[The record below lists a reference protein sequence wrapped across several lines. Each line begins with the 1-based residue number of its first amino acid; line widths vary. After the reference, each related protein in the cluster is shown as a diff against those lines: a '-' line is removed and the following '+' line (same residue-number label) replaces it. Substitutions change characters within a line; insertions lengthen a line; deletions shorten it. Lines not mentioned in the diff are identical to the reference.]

1 MNRGICVLGICFIL
15 ITCCSCTGAEIDST
29 ISVSSASEG
38 AVISENVQKI
48 YDIDKIT
55 IDGVAYGP
63 EITVGD
69 FDVNDWVLDV
79 SRDNSVALK
88 KLLNKGSGAV
98 ALKCYN
104 NKYTVR
110 VNGNLDYENDSTFTI
125 DVVYTLFSYTEQGID
140 GLITEISILPYNWHD
155 RTFIDN
161 YPSVEYEGIKLG
173 DSYEVAKKVLGN
185 YSSENESIFLERT
198 WTYDDGTVTL
208 MFDREKDFVT
218 GIKYKITKR

>member
-1 MNRGICVLGICFIL
+1 MKKFFIALAIVVLTMFSIG
-15 ITCCSCTGAEIDST
+15 CTQSDLVGAESLKEEYGVLIEEVTNNIKQIKLDD
-29 ISVSSASEG
+29 ISYG
-38 AVISENVQKI
+38 PI
-48 YDIDKIT
+48 IT
-55 IDGVAYGP
+55 IGELDKNG
-63 EITVGD
+63 
-69 FDVNDWVLDV
+69 WKLDV
-79 SRDNSVALK
+79 SHENSRLLK
-88 KLLNKGSGAV
+88 KLLSAGSGSV

-104 NKYTVR
+104 DKYTAR

-125 DVVYTLFSYTEQGID
+125 DVVYTLFSYTEQGVD

-208 MFDREKDFVT
+208 MFDREKDFIT